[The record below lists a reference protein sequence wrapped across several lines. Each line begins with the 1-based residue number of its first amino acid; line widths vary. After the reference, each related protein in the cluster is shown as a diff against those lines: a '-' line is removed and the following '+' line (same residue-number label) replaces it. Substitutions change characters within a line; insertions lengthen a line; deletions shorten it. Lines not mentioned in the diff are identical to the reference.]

1 MFHVMFLYVLCLR
14 VSTGLIRASV
24 CLSFR
29 MPYVALWWVLMPVL
43 GSVFGGVLKKS
54 KVALIRD
61 NLYIINTVDKA
72 QRLTMRCVSDLSWL
86 CGNDRNKQR
95 PEDLKTTKSHSCI
108 F

>member
-1 MFHVMFLYVLCLR
+1 
-14 VSTGLIRASV
+14 
-24 CLSFR
+24 
-29 MPYVALWWVLMPVL
+29 MPVL

-61 NLYIINTVDKA
+61 NSYIINTVDEA